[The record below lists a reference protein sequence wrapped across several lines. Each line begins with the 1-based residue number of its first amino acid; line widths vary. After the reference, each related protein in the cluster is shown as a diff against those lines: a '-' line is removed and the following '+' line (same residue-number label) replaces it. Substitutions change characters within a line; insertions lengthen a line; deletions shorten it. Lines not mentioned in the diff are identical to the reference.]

1 MKLKITLTVLAV
13 AAISACA
20 GNGSMKAP
28 FSQAGLPASVQV
40 PGGHAVAL
48 ETVAAG
54 DITYQCRAKAD
65 MAGQYEWVFAGPDA
79 GLRDRSGKRVGKY
92 YGPPATWEGND
103 GSRITGTQLAVAP
116 GGAGNIPL
124 QLVKANPASGAGIM
138 QGVSHVQRVNT
149 RGGVAPNAAC
159 AAANMGAKKV
169 VQYTADYVFWR
180 SM

>member
-1 MKLKITLTVLAV
+1 MNLRIALTVCAV
-13 AAISACA
+13 ATISACA
-20 GNGSMKAP
+20 GSGAMKSQ
-28 FSQAGLPASVQV
+28 FSQATLPASVQV
-40 PGGHAVAL
+40 PAGHAVAL
-48 ETVAAG
+48 ETMAAG

-79 GLRDRSGKRVGKY
+79 ELKDRSGKRVGKY

-124 QLVKANPASGAGIM
+124 QLVKANPAVGAGIM

-149 RGGVAPNAAC
+149 RGGVAPDAAC
-159 AAANMGAKKV
+159 AASNMGAKQV
-169 VQYTADYVFWR
+169 VKYTADYVFWHA
-180 SM
+180 M

>member
-1 MKLKITLTVLAV
+1 MKLRITLSVIAV
-13 AAISACA
+13 GAISACA
-20 GNGSMKAP
+20 GSGPMHMP
-28 FSQAGLPASVQV
+28 FSQATLPASIQV
-40 PGGHAVAL
+40 PGGHVVAL
-48 ETVAAG
+48 ETMAAG

-79 GLRDRSGKRVGKY
+79 GLNDRSGQRVGKY

-124 QLVKANPASGAGIM
+124 QLVKANPAIGAGIM

-149 RGGVAPNAAC
+149 RGGVAPAAAC
-159 AAANMGAKKV
+159 AADNIGAKQV
-169 VQYTADYVFWR
+169 VKYTADYVFWR
-180 SM
+180 AM